1 MGILLTGLSGSL
13 QLRRQRLKQL
23 EDMVGEQTEE
33 ELFTQEVL
41 SFLFQLEAFEEV
53 PGAGAISGAFL
64 NVAMMNRV
72 DVAAR
77 KIFQERWLRDNGKV
91 DRIEPAEVHARA
103 MVPGFVGA
111 LGRLAYSGCY
121 CVGYGAA
128 MPFFAAAAVVG
139 PMNNALISGIR
150 DGAAAAARGAGVASE
165 RARTAVASSSTAPA
179 AGHALARL
187 SPDRIQG
194 LGFGCGLP

>member
-1 MGILLTGLSGSL
+1 M
-13 QLRRQRLKQL
+13 
-23 EDMVGEQTEE
+23 
-33 ELFTQEVL
+33 
-41 SFLFQLEAFEEV
+41 
-53 PGAGAISGAFL
+53 PGVGAISGAFL

-103 MVPGFVGA
+103 MAPGFVGA

-165 RARTAVASSSTAPA
+165 RARTAVASSQPRRRRATPLPA
-179 AGHALARL
+179 
-187 SPDRIQG
+187 
-194 LGFGCGLP
+194 